1 MLLTC
6 TKCQVKNYLD
16 PYPFWN
22 FDGTTKC
29 AGCAQVYKIK
39 VVNGIPQGA
48 PTPTTGKAD
57 LLPGFAERGHEPI
70 SGPGLTRPAPR
81 ARKDSVCRP
90 IPLERNIKGTPLSG
104 KPLKKEDLVGSKP
117 KFMVAGAK

>member
-1 MLLTC
+1 MKSRSSKTRSASESETTTMLLTC

-29 AGCAQVYKIK
+29 AGCGTVYKIK
-39 VVNGIPQGA
+39 VSNGIPAGA
-48 PTPTTGKAD
+48 PAPTTGKVD
-57 LLPGFAERGHEPI
+57 LLPGFAERGHEPLF
-70 SGPGLTRPAPR
+70 GEGLTRPAPR

-90 IPLERNIKGTPLSG
+90 
-104 KPLKKEDLVGSKP
+104 
-117 KFMVAGAK
+117 